1 MSQPTLINQQR
12 RERTLL
18 LLTLGVLGALV
29 VNLSIFG
36 FRIDLTSAGAW
47 SISEASKSVFVQAKE
62 DVQITYY
69 LSKKLSTYYPVTQS
83 LADFVTEYAA
93 ASGGRVKARVVDPQ
107 DSGELASM
115 ARLGIQGNQI
125 NVVEQSQQT
134 QAVVYSGI
142 VLEYLNR
149 RDVMPQVDQLE
160 TLEYELTSRL
170 SKLITEKTKTYAFL
184 STDPSRTLQDSYRI
198 VSNLL
203 GKGSTFIQV
212 QPGEAI
218 SSETTALIV
227 AGNRGMTE
235 AFLKPV
241 DDYLMAGG
249 KLFIAADG
257 VFVDIASPQN
267 PALPAGDDV
276 LLKALET
283 WGVKVEQS
291 LLLDSYNNL
300 VQFQSSQG
308 VTLRR
313 YPLWPQVLPQDTAAD
328 HPVTARFPGLSLLW
342 ASPLTD
348 LQTAGLT
355 VKPLVWTS
363 DKSWVMTE
371 NFTIDP
377 DQALLSGKMPGV
389 SLGRRNAAVAV
400 TGSFSSA
407 FPGGASSP
415 TTRLVVLGSS
425 NTLTDLMQLT
435 PSDANAQILDNALSW
450 LAQDEALLSI
460 KNRTYRDNSLT
471 LLQDPEVRNGAA
483 LSLSLVNLLLVPL
496 AVLGWGLFRFLR
508 RRSQEA
514 LS

>member
-1 MSQPTLINQQR
+1 MSQPNQINQQR
-12 RERTLL
+12 RERNLL
-18 LLTLGVLGALV
+18 FLTLAVLGVLV
-29 VNLSIFG
+29 VNLSLFG
-36 FRIDLTSAGAW
+36 FRVDLTSAGAW
-47 SISEASKSVFVQAKE
+47 SISEASKSVFAQAKE
-62 DVQITYY
+62 EVQITYY

-83 LADFVTEYAA
+83 LADFITEYAA

-107 DSGELASM
+107 DSGELATM

-142 VLEYLNR
+142 VLQYLGR
-149 RDVMPQVDQLE
+149 RDVMPQVDQIE

-170 SKLITEKTKTYAFL
+170 QKLITEKTKTYAFL
-184 STDPSRTLQDSYRI
+184 STDPAKTLEDSYKI

-203 GKGSTFIQV
+203 GKSVTFVQV

-218 SSETTALIV
+218 DPNTTVLII

-257 VFVDIASPQN
+257 VFVDIAAQQN
-267 PALPAGDDV
+267 TAVPAGDNV

-283 WGVKVEQS
+283 WGIKVEQS
-291 LLLDSYNNL
+291 FVLDSYNNL
-300 VQFQSSQG
+300 LQFQTAQG
-308 VTLRR
+308 VSVRR
-313 YPLWPQVLPQDTAAD
+313 YPLWPQILPQGTAAS
-328 HPVTARFPGLSLLW
+328 HPVTSRFPGFSPMW

-348 LQTAGLT
+348 LKKAG
-355 VKPLVWTS
+355 VAVVPLVWTS
-363 DKSWVMTE
+363 DKSWVMSE
-371 NFTIDP
+371 NLTVDP
-377 DQALLSGKMPGV
+377 DQALLSGKLPGV
-389 SLGRRNAAVAV
+389 KLERHDVAVAL
-400 TGSFSSA
+400 TGSFASA
-407 FPGGASSP
+407 FPGGATSP
-415 TTRLVVLGSS
+415 STRVVVLGSS
-425 NTLTDLMQLT
+425 NSLTDLMQMT
-435 PSDANAQILDNALSW
+435 PSDANAQVLDNALSW

-483 LSLSLVNLLLVPL
+483 FSLSFVNLLLVPL
-496 AVLGWGLFRFLR
+496 TVLAWGLYRFLR
-508 RRSQEA
+508 RRSKEA
-514 LS
+514 L